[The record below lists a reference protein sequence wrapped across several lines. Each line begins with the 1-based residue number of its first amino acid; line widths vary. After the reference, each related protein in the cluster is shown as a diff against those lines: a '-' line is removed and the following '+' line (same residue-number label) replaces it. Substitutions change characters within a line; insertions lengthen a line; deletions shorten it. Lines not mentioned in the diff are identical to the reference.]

1 MPSIQHIQTIV
12 NGRLSGAIAPQYT
25 LLPRHYIPSNIHL
38 PSNIRYRLPKHVPQS
53 STSINLPGGAF
64 FSNPT
69 PNSSSSFSS
78 YEEEQNGGSLDADT
92 IVALV
97 TGAQQGAVSI
107 IRLSGWE
114 AVSTAAAVF
123 NPAGSPSSS
132 ASSSSSSTSDNWTPE
147 SHRIYYG
154 HAIDASGNI
163 IDEVLVLVMLGPRSF
178 TAEDVVEIHTH
189 GGGVCAQRV
198 IQSCL
203 AAGARL
209 AKPGEFTLRAFL
221 NGRLDLSQAESV
233 AALVDARTVAA
244 ADSALAGLGGGLGKE
259 VQAARAECLDL
270 LVEMDVRLDFD
281 EDLPPLDVEA
291 ITNRIKNVAVKV
303 AAALATARQGQLLQT
318 GLQVALVGRP
328 NVGKSS
334 LLNALSGTERAI
346 VTDIA
351 GTTRDVV
358 EAGIVLGG
366 IPVTL
371 LDTAGL
377 REAEDKVEKIGVERS
392 LAAARAAD
400 VVVMVVDG
408 EVGWECED
416 DEIFKNLISSTSDI
430 SVVRGENDGININNS
445 TEDTD
450 KYKSGQMPPSLLV
463 INKADLA
470 AFPNSNNNDGSTGG
484 TENKNEKYYS
494 KNSVPEYVRNA
505 FSAVVQ
511 TSATTGKGLD
521 SLKSALL
528 DLAGAPEL
536 APGGVAWAV
545 NERQAEAL
553 TRAAEALL
561 RVESSVVGDLPIDF
575 WTIDVRAAVMALGE
589 VSGEDVT
596 EEVLDTV
603 FAKFCIGK

>member
-1 MPSIQHIQTIV
+1 MHVVQLMNMSKFSTHSKIA
-12 NGRLSGAIAPQYT
+12 GAIPPQCT
-25 LLPRHYIPSNIHL
+25 LSSRQYISSNIYL
-38 PSNIRYRLPKHVPQS
+38 PSNLRARLPTHVTQS
-53 STSINLPGGAF
+53 SSSYSLPGGAF
-64 FSNPT
+64 LSNSPPAST
-69 PNSSSSFSS
+69 SNS
-78 YEEEQNGGSLDADT
+78 YEEEEDQGGTGSLDADT
-92 IVALV
+92 IVAVV

-107 IRLSGWE
+107 IRLSGWD
-114 AVSTAAAVF
+114 AVATAAAVF
-123 NPAGSPSSS
+123 RPAGASLSPSSS
-132 ASSSSSSTSDNWTPE
+132 SNTNNTWIPE
-147 SHRIYYG
+147 SHRVYYG
-154 HAIDASGNI
+154 HAIDSIGTV

-259 VQAARAECLDL
+259 VHAARAECLDL

-281 EDLPPLDVEA
+281 EDLPPLDVHS
-291 ITNRIKNVAVKV
+291 IIQRIKNVAARV

-346 VTDIA
+346 VTEIA

-392 LAAARAAD
+392 VAAARAAD

-408 EVGWECED
+408 EVGWEAED
-416 DEIFKNLISSTSDI
+416 DQIFKNLIC
-430 SVVRGENDGININNS
+430 G
-445 TEDTD
+445 
-450 KYKSGQMPPSLLV
+450 
-463 INKADLA
+463 
-470 AFPNSNNNDGSTGG
+470 
-484 TENKNEKYYS
+484 
-494 KNSVPEYVRNA
+494 
-505 FSAVVQ
+505 
-511 TSATTGKGLD
+511 
-521 SLKSALL
+521 
-528 DLAGAPEL
+528 
-536 APGGVAWAV
+536 
-545 NERQAEAL
+545 
-553 TRAAEALL
+553 
-561 RVESSVVGDLPIDF
+561 
-575 WTIDVRAAVMALGE
+575 
-589 VSGEDVT
+589 
-596 EEVLDTV
+596 
-603 FAKFCIGK
+603 

>member
-1 MPSIQHIQTIV
+1 MH
-12 NGRLSGAIAPQYT
+12 AINNWTKSPQ
-25 LLPRHYIPSNIHL
+25 LNIAGVVPLQCMLIPRQYVPSNIYL
-38 PSNIRYRLPKHVPQS
+38 PSNIRSRVPTHVPQS
-53 STSINLPGGAF
+53 TSTSINLPGGAF
-64 FSNPT
+64 LSNSPT
-69 PNSSSSFSS
+69 TSISSFTSS
-78 YEEEQNGGSLDADT
+78 EEEQHGGSLDADT
-92 IVALV
+92 IVAVV

-107 IRLSGWE
+107 IRLSGWD
-114 AVSTAAAVF
+114 AVSIATAVF
-123 NPAGSPSSS
+123 RPAGSSSPSSPND
-132 ASSSSSSTSDNWTPE
+132 TWTPE

-154 HAIDASGNI
+154 NAMNTSGSI

-281 EDLPPLDVEA
+281 EDLPPLDVDA
-291 ITNRIKNVAVKV
+291 ITARIKSV
-303 AAALATARQGQLLQT
+303 AARVASALATARQGQLLQT
-318 GLQVALVGRP
+318 GLQVALIGRP

-346 VTDIA
+346 VTEIA

-358 EAGIVLGG
+358 EAGVVLGG

-392 LAAARAAD
+392 VAAARAAD

-408 EVGWECED
+408 EVGWKEED
-416 DEIFKNLISSTSDI
+416 DEILEKLISSHDRNAVGGDHDGSTS
-430 SVVRGENDGININNS
+430 NNS
-445 TEDTD
+445 NEDTVTYRIG
-450 KYKSGQMPPSLLV
+450 KMPPSLLV
-463 INKADLA
+463 INKADLLTL
-470 AFPNSNNNDGSTGG
+470 PSSNNGSNPSTNNFN
-484 TENKNEKYYS
+484 TFAETTT
-494 KNSVPEYVRNA
+494 VPEHVRSI
-505 FSAVVQ
+505 FSAVVK

-521 SLKSALL
+521 SLKSAFLN
-528 DLAGAPEL
+528 LAGAPEL

-553 TRAAEALL
+553 TRASEALN
-561 RVESSVVGDLPIDF
+561 RVESSVAGDLPVDF
-575 WTIDVRAAVMALGE
+575 WTIDLRAAVMALGE